1 MSTSKTPYAE
11 HWLQG
16 PQSTSFYTRLY
27 LPSSSSNTADATST
41 PPTRPK
47 AALIYVHGFVE
58 HVGRYDHLH
67 SYFADHGI
75 AVFAFDQ
82 RGFGKTALDLE
93 HKSSG
98 SSFGKTSGKDQ
109 LIDTEWAILHTKEE
123 MEKRGWDGV
132 KLFLMGHSMVSP
144 YRRHVSLT
152 TYSTVNNRGE
162 VSSFHLPLA
171 LPSLLQ
177 SRQFRSCR
185 G

>member
-144 YRRHVSLT
+144 HQHLYR
-152 TYSTVNNRGE
+152 
-162 VSSFHLPLA
+162 
-171 LPSLLQ
+171 
-177 SRQFRSCR
+177 
-185 G
+185 